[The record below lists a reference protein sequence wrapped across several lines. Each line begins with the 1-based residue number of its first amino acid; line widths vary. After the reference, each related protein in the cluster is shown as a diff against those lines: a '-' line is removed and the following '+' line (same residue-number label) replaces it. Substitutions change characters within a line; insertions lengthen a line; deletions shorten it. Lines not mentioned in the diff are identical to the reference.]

1 MRIKLEPILPKRKMF
16 DVAAV
21 ERGIEDA
28 LNDAAEYAQEL
39 FEKTTATWE
48 TKVNFTINKTKAGR
62 TVGTRSTIYKFVD
75 LGTKAHEITARNAD
89 ALVFQYGQAR
99 RAKTKP
105 NVVSSYKGAAGS
117 QWATKQTVKHPGT
130 APRNF
135 SVKIG
140 EKAGE
145 RLRGNIR
152 RNLSSKRIG

>member
-1 MRIKLEPILPKRKMF
+1 MRIKLTPILPKRKIF
-16 DVAAV
+16 DVDAL

-28 LNDAAEYAQEL
+28 LDDAAEYAQEL

-48 TKVNFTINKTKAGR
+48 TKVNFTINKTKNGR

-75 LGTKAHEITARNAD
+75 LGTKAHEITARRAD

-105 NVVSSYKGAAGS
+105 NTISSYKGNAGD
-117 QWATKQTVKHPGT
+117 QWATKKTVQHPGT

-135 SVKIG
+135 SQKIG

-152 RNLSSKRIG
+152 RNLSSRRTG